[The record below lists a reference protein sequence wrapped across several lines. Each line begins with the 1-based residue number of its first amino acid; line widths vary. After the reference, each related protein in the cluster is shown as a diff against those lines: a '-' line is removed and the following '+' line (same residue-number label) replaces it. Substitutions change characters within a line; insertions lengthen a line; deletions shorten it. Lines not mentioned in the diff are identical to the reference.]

1 MFFLRSKFLEYGNG
15 ILAAIVLVTCPC
27 DLLYEQLQN
36 IVHRSSSLLPKL
48 NWLNIIRP
56 DWFDMNYEIR
66 SQVQTYLI
74 IKNLIETREIN
85 FSIDKLMKIVIENAE
100 LDSYRTVIIHLIMHN
115 EQWELINLL
124 VKHEHDWIFLNT
136 QTTKVK
142 YLKNFLSK
150 IFYLSIVT
158 RLVIYNDGI
167 LERIFC

>member
-1 MFFLRSKFLEYGNG
+1 
-15 ILAAIVLVTCPC
+15 
-27 DLLYEQLQN
+27 
-36 IVHRSSSLLPKL
+36 
-48 NWLNIIRP
+48 
-56 DWFDMNYEIR
+56 MNYEIR

-136 QTTKVK
+136 QTAKVK
-142 YLKNFLSK
+142 YLKIFFRRFFLFIYSYQ
-150 IFYLSIVT
+150 IGYL
-158 RLVIYNDGI
+158 
-167 LERIFC
+167 

>member
-1 MFFLRSKFLEYGNG
+1 LFFLRSKFVEYGNE

-36 IVHRSSSLLPKL
+36 IVHRSSSLLPKF

-85 FSIDKLMKIVIENAE
+85 FSIDKLMKIVIENTE

-142 YLKNFLSK
+142 YLKIFFRRF
-150 IFYLSIVT
+150 FYLSIVT